1 LEFEV
6 GAVGDSDAVD
16 GDSSGFAE
24 AYELDVVFAAY

>member
-6 GAVGDSDAVD
+6 GVVGDSDAVD

-24 AYELDVVFAAY
+24 ADELEAFFAV